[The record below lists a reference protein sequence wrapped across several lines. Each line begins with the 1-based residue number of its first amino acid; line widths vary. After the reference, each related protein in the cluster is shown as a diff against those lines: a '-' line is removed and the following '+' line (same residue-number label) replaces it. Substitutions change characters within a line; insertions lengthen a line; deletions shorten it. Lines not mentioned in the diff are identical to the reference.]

1 MARAPAMSRDEAAAL
16 LGLSAD
22 ADPATVRHAWRLWA
36 RVAHPDIGGDP
47 AHFARLEEAR
57 RVLMQPLPVV
67 LQHRPRQPW
76 SSVTHA
82 PSRPTA
88 LLVGT
93 AAATMLALLP
103 SLAGGG
109 IMRMAAT
116 ALPAALAAA
125 GWSMWAARGVLTP
138 DADRGHLMATLA
150 VAWLPLAAAQQL
162 LAAAA
167 GAAIVAVLPVM
178 ALPFVV
184 IVGMINPGAGL
195 WRPIGAT
202 GP

>member
-1 MARAPAMSRDEAAAL
+1 MTRDEAAAL
-16 LGLSAD
+16 LGLAAD

-36 RVAHPDIGGDP
+36 RVAHPDVGGDP
-47 AHFARLEEAR
+47 GHFARLEEAR

-67 LQHRPRQPW
+67 LQPTPRPPW
-76 SSVTHA
+76 SSVIHA
-82 PSRPTA
+82 PTRPTA
-88 LLVGT
+88 LVGG
-93 AAATMLALLP
+93 AVAATMLALLP

-109 IMRMAAT
+109 IIRMAAT

-125 GWSMWAARGVLTP
+125 GWSMWAARNVLAP

-150 VAWLPLAAAQQL
+150 LAWLPLAAAQQL

-167 GAAIVAVLPVM
+167 GAALIAVLPVM

-184 IVGMINPGAGL
+184 VVGTVNPGAGL
-195 WRPIGAT
+195 WRPIGAM